1 MTYFARWTGAA
12 VKRLGGAGTT
22 ALLWQAGR
30 WRFAVFCVLAVLQG
44 LTPATAIAASGVL
57 ISGLPTDPA
66 RATLGLALFG
76 ASLLT
81 GTVLA
86 AILDHQAAVLDGRVA
101 RTIHDTVA
109 HATLR
114 TDVELLVDP
123 RTTGELG
130 ALAEFERVDGFV
142 GTVTALRELLRQRAT
157 GVGAAVVLATFAWW
171 APLVMFLGW
180 RGLSFGVR
188 RWLDHGMNLGARQG
202 EQALRRARYLR
213 GLAVDSPAAKEVR
226 VFGLAG
232 WLVPLYRDSYLAAL
246 EVLWEGRRLGMR
258 TVLAATGGVVL
269 AHLIVLT
276 AIAQTTTTP
285 AEIVVYAQAVLSTSA
300 LGYVFGAEVPL
311 ARARKVAKLARALAD
326 RLATSPPPAK
336 KTANAIELKNV
347 HFTYPGRDDEVL
359 AGVNLTVP
367 KGQSLAIVGENGAG
381 KSTLVHLLCGTYR
394 PQRGEIAMPGE
405 VSAIVQRFTRFE
417 LSLRDNIGFG
427 AGDETVHR
435 ALERAGGLSLLD
447 DLPHGWDTVL
457 SSSHPDGRDLS
468 GGQWQKV
475 ALARALLAVETG
487 AEVLIMDEP
496 SANLDVLAEEELF
509 ARFSELA
516 GEITTILVSHRL
528 ASVRHADRIV
538 VIADGRI
545 AEDGTHAELMAAN
558 GRYAAMYS
566 LQAERF
572 AEKEWSHA

>member
-1 MTYFARWTGAA
+1 MKT
-12 VKRLGGAGTT
+12 
-22 ALLWQAGR
+22 LLWQAGR
-30 WRFAVFCVLAVLQG
+30 WRFALFCVLAVLQG
-44 LTPATAIAASGVL
+44 LAPAAAIAASGVL
-57 ISGLPTDPA
+57 VAGLPDDPA
-66 RATLGLALFG
+66 QATLGLALFG
-76 ASLLT
+76 TALLV
-81 GTVLA
+81 GTVLSA
-86 AILDHQAAVLDGRVA
+86 VLDHEAAVLDGRFAHAV
-101 RTIHDTVA
+101 HDTVA
-109 HATLR
+109 GATLR
-114 TDVELLVDP
+114 TGAANLADP
-123 RTTGELG
+123 RTTKELG

-142 GTVTALRELLRQRAT
+142 GTVSALKELLRQRAT

-171 APLVMFLGW
+171 APIVMFLGW

-188 RWLDHGMNLGARQG
+188 KWLDHGMTLGAQQG
-202 EQALRRARYLR
+202 ESAMRRARYLR
-213 GLAVDSPAAKEVR
+213 GLAVDSPAAKEIR

-232 WLVPLYRDSYLAAL
+232 WLVPLYRDSYLSAL
-246 EVLWEGRRLGMR
+246 KVVWAGRKLGMR
-258 TVLAATGGVVL
+258 TVFAATGGVLL
-269 AHLIVLT
+269 AHLVVLT

-300 LGYVFGAEVPL
+300 LGYVFGAEIPL
-311 ARARKVAKLARALAD
+311 ARARKVAELARTLAR
-326 RLATSPPPAK
+326 RLTAAPPRPQVVAQ
-336 KTANAIELKNV
+336 AIQLTDV
-347 HFTYPGRDDEVL
+347 HFGYAGKPVL
-359 AGVNLTVP
+359 KGIDLTVP

-381 KSTLVHLLCGTYR
+381 KSTLVNLLCGIHQ
-394 PQRGEIAMPGE
+394 PDSGEIVMPGK

-417 LSLRDNIGFG
+417 LSLKDNIGFG
-427 AGDETVHR
+427 EEGVEE
-435 ALERAGGLSLLD
+435 ALERAGGLGLLE

-457 SSSHPDGRDLS
+457 SSSHPNGRDLS

-475 ALARALLAVETG
+475 ALARALRAVESGT
-487 AEVLIMDEP
+487 LIMDEP

-558 GRYAAMYS
+558 GQYAAMYS

-572 AEKEWSHA
+572 AEVSHA

>member
-1 MTYFARWTGAA
+1 M
-12 VKRLGGAGTT
+12 T
-22 ALLWQAGR
+22 ALLWRAGR
-30 WRFAVFCVLAVLQG
+30 WRFAVFCVLAALQG
-44 LTPATAIAASGVL
+44 LAPAAAIAASGVL
-57 ISGLPTDPA
+57 VSGLPADPA
-66 RATLGLALFG
+66 QATVGLALFG

-86 AILDHQAAVLDGRVA
+86 AVLDHEAAVLDGRFA
-101 RTIHDTVA
+101 RTIHETVA

-114 TDVELLVDP
+114 TDVERLVDP

-188 RWLDHGMNLGARQG
+188 KWLDHGMNLGAQQG
-202 EQALRRARYLR
+202 EKALRRARYLR
-213 GLAVDSPAAKEVR
+213 GLAVDSPAAKEIR
-226 VFGLAG
+226 VFGLAR

-258 TVLAATGGVVL
+258 TVLAATGGVLL

-276 AIAQTTTTP
+276 AIARTTTP

-300 LGYVFGAEVPL
+300 LGYVFGAEIPL
-311 ARARKVAKLARALAD
+311 ARARKVAELALTLAD
-326 RLATSPPPAK
+326 RLATTRTPANR
-336 KTANAIELKNV
+336 TANAIELRNV
-347 HFTYPGRDDEVL
+347 HFAYPGRDDEVL
-359 AGVNLTVP
+359 AGVELTVP

-381 KSTLVHLLCGTYR
+381 KSTLVNLLCGIYR
-394 PQRGEIAMPGE
+394 PQQGEIAMPGE

-427 AGDETVHR
+427 ADDEAVHK

-447 DLPHGWDTVL
+447 DLPHGWDTML
-457 SSSHPDGRDLS
+457 SSSHPNGRDLS

-509 ARFSELA
+509 ARFSNLA